1 MPFCGANR
9 SHTLRYVL
17 KNRKTDK
24 ELFVVVFTLLP
35 KDQVGEHGD
44 VAAKK
49 DESKPS
55 VGAPDDELD

>member
-1 MPFCGANR
+1 M
-9 SHTLRYVL
+9 L